1 MLAQAPGGHPPEQP
15 KTGKHHRPHA
25 GQQQE
30 IAGDA
35 PGRTGRRLID
45 QLIHFIDREAGTQ
58 TPDVD
63 EVFVEIEFGLDL
75 VDACTD
81 GPQ

>member
-1 MLAQAPGGHPPEQP
+1 MLAQAPGDHPPKQP
-15 KTGKHHRPHA
+15 KTGKHGRPHA

-35 PGRTGRRLID
+35 PGRMGRWLID
-45 QLIHFIDREAGTQ
+45 QLIHFIGREVGTQ
-58 TPDVD
+58 APDVE

-75 VDACTD
+75 VDA
-81 GPQ
+81 

>member
-75 VDACTD
+75 VDA
-81 GPQ
+81 